1 MKQKSFWRFCQAVK
15 CLDASARVSR
25 QLLHAG
31 VCERVFPCRSDGSAM
46 NDGLTRWSIRSLCH
60 AEKRWYKFHP
70 LFGLF
75 RLCRGRLWLLLGAL
89 LINTV
94 KPQMNGSLS
103 MKWVHVFI
111 KAANPHA
118 FVSEASWGTE
128 QIHLRANCLIR
139 LIWSQISY
147 SVLSSY
153 LEPVW
158 KQRVSFPSWLYFS
171 LFPVF

>member
-1 MKQKSFWRFCQAVK
+1 MFGCISSSIQTVTACTR
-15 CLDASARVSR
+15 
-25 QLLHAG
+25 
-31 VCERVFPCRSDGSAM
+31 VCERVLPCWSDGSAV
-46 NDGLTRWSIRSLCH
+46 NDGLTRWSIRSLCRT
-60 AEKRWYKFHP
+60 EKRWYKFHP

-103 MKWVHVFI
+103 VKWVHVFI

-128 QIHLRANCLIR
+128 QIHLKANCLIR
-139 LIWSQISY
+139 LIWSQISD
-147 SVLSSY
+147 SVL
-153 LEPVW
+153 LRTWNQCENNG
-158 KQRVSFPSWLYFS
+158 S
-171 LFPVF
+171 LFPLGFTSPYFRSFSH